1 MFLTFLDKTILI
13 KCNERTNCYDTIY
26 PPHQAQQESPQRTGR
41 QEAHNMGVF
50 PGDEES
56 REQENLQPQESRSC
70 VEGRFQHERFLLH
83 WGWYRGERRPWQHL
97 NHVTGLQ
104 GGSTEPG
111 CRIFLFVWYI
121 KTQYRLVIHAVL
133 CYNMLLSMYN
143 YTLALKGA
151 GIVIKNNVGIERKVM
166 WIEAGT
172 IQAKLAQVI
181 NTICSKCGSSYKYLS
196 YGLSAEIRQ
205 KMCHEL
211 DKKDATD
218 ESRFFRQDSLFQYK
232 NIVPMH
238 VDPDRVSPV
247 CPYCA
252 SED

>member
-1 MFLTFLDKTILI
+1 
-13 KCNERTNCYDTIY
+13 
-26 PPHQAQQESPQRTGR
+26 
-41 QEAHNMGVF
+41 
-50 PGDEES
+50 
-56 REQENLQPQESRSC
+56 
-70 VEGRFQHERFLLH
+70 
-83 WGWYRGERRPWQHL
+83 L

>member
-1 MFLTFLDKTILI
+1 M
-13 KCNERTNCYDTIY
+13 
-26 PPHQAQQESPQRTGR
+26 
-41 QEAHNMGVF
+41 
-50 PGDEES
+50 
-56 REQENLQPQESRSC
+56 
-70 VEGRFQHERFLLH
+70 
-83 WGWYRGERRPWQHL
+83 
-97 NHVTGLQ
+97 
-104 GGSTEPG
+104 
-111 CRIFLFVWYI
+111 
-121 KTQYRLVIHAVL
+121 
-133 CYNMLLSMYN
+133 
-143 YTLALKGA
+143 
-151 GIVIKNNVGIERKVM
+151 IKNNVGIERKVM

-172 IQAKLAQVI
+172 IQAKLAQGI
-181 NTICSKCGSSYKYLS
+181 NTTCSKCGSSYKYLS

-252 SED
+252 SEG

>member
-1 MFLTFLDKTILI
+1 M
-13 KCNERTNCYDTIY
+13 
-26 PPHQAQQESPQRTGR
+26 
-41 QEAHNMGVF
+41 
-50 PGDEES
+50 
-56 REQENLQPQESRSC
+56 
-70 VEGRFQHERFLLH
+70 LH

-111 CRIFLFVWYI
+111 CRIFLFVWYM

-151 GIVIKNNVGIERKVM
+151 GIVIKNNVEIERKVM

-181 NTICSKCGSSYKYLS
+181 NTACSKCGSSYKYLS
-196 YGLSAEIRQ
+196 YGRSAETRQ
-205 KMCHEL
+205 KMCDEL
-211 DKKDATD
+211 DGKNSKN
-218 ESRFFRQDSLFQYK
+218 ESSFFRHDGLFQYK
-232 NIVPMH
+232 NIVPMR
-238 VDPDRVSPV
+238 VSPNRVSPV

-252 SED
+252 SEG

>member
-1 MFLTFLDKTILI
+1 M
-13 KCNERTNCYDTIY
+13 
-26 PPHQAQQESPQRTGR
+26 
-41 QEAHNMGVF
+41 
-50 PGDEES
+50 
-56 REQENLQPQESRSC
+56 
-70 VEGRFQHERFLLH
+70 
-83 WGWYRGERRPWQHL
+83 
-97 NHVTGLQ
+97 
-104 GGSTEPG
+104 
-111 CRIFLFVWYI
+111 
-121 KTQYRLVIHAVL
+121 
-133 CYNMLLSMYN
+133 
-143 YTLALKGA
+143 
-151 GIVIKNNVGIERKVM
+151 IKNNVGIERKVM

-181 NTICSKCGSSYKYLS
+181 NTICSKCGSSYEYLS

>member
-1 MFLTFLDKTILI
+1 M
-13 KCNERTNCYDTIY
+13 
-26 PPHQAQQESPQRTGR
+26 
-41 QEAHNMGVF
+41 
-50 PGDEES
+50 
-56 REQENLQPQESRSC
+56 
-70 VEGRFQHERFLLH
+70 
-83 WGWYRGERRPWQHL
+83 

-104 GGSTEPG
+104 GGSTELG
-111 CRIFLFVWYI
+111 CRIFLFVWYM

-133 CYNMLLSMYN
+133 CYNMSLSMYN

-172 IQAKLAQVI
+172 IQAKLAQGI
-181 NTICSKCGSSYKYLS
+181 NTTCSKCGSSYKYLS
-196 YGLSAEIRQ
+196 YGRSAETRQ
-205 KMCHEL
+205 KMCDEL
-211 DKKDATD
+211 DGKNSKN
-218 ESRFFRQDSLFQYK
+218 ESSFFRHDGLFQYK

-252 SED
+252 SEG

>member
-1 MFLTFLDKTILI
+1 
-13 KCNERTNCYDTIY
+13 
-26 PPHQAQQESPQRTGR
+26 
-41 QEAHNMGVF
+41 
-50 PGDEES
+50 
-56 REQENLQPQESRSC
+56 
-70 VEGRFQHERFLLH
+70 
-83 WGWYRGERRPWQHL
+83 
-97 NHVTGLQ
+97 
-104 GGSTEPG
+104 
-111 CRIFLFVWYI
+111 
-121 KTQYRLVIHAVL
+121 
-133 CYNMLLSMYN
+133 MLLRFITEMEQDRCPCC
-143 YTLALKGA
+143 GEQM
-151 GIVIKNNVGIERKVM
+151 IQDKNGGYVCYHCDN
-166 WIEAGT
+166 
-172 IQAKLAQVI
+172 LQVI